1 MQMSDD
7 PDIHESEHDLTI
19 SDINDV
25 WEAIMDHAPRRA
37 WLVLN
42 DNPEA
47 GPEDNCWR
55 PDLCV
60 SNYIKI
66 PFQKLREI
74 AEPHDW
80 GKRFRCSAIFR
91 PGQGQGLCRSDGS

>member
-42 DNPEA
+42 DNP
-47 GPEDNCWR
+47 D
-55 PDLCV
+55 
-60 SNYIKI
+60 NYIKI
-66 PFQKLREI
+66 PCQKLREI
-74 AEPHDW
+74 ADRHDW
-80 GKRFRCSAIFR
+80 DKRLRCSSIFR